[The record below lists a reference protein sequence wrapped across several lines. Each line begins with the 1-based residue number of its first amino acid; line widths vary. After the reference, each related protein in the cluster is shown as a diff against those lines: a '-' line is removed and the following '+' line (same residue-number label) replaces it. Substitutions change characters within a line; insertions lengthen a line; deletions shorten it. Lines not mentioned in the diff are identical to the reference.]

1 MSSRALFIYTHPS
14 TFVKGDITILKKSY
28 DVTEYCFI
36 NNPKRRLPLSLAGQ
50 FFYLLLNI
58 CRYDIVY
65 IWFADY
71 HSLLPVL
78 FSRLTGK
85 KCYLVIGGYDVC
97 RERKYGYGSF
107 SNKIRGMFAYVSIRF
122 ASKNLC
128 VSKNIER
135 IVSAIAPKSKHT
147 TVYNGVNIKSEF
159 DGTQEKEPVVL
170 CVALVS
176 TLQAF
181 YIKGIDRYNDLAK
194 EMGDT
199 HFTLV
204 GCKAEIFE
212 KAGIKKAKNLRVVP
226 ALEHSK
232 LALLMSKSKV
242 YCQLSRRES
251 FSLSL
256 AEAMYHNCIPVITN
270 TGGMPEVTGDL
281 GYCIT
286 PDSPASTAFHRS
298 QTSDPQNTANSNSSE
313 RHTSDNQNTANSIY
327 TEQHSHANQNPDLTN
342 NLAEAVRKALEQPQ
356 GTVYR
361 KRIEQNFTASHR
373 EQAIFA
379 QLQTTPAKT
388 SAPLLHICLHMP
400 VFVLLAKESAKQKNP
415 SAKNLLATFAHILAY
430 DQLTKEAAKQKN
442 PSAKNLRATFAQIL
456 AYDQLTKEAA

>member
-286 PDSPASTAFHRS
+286 PDSPASTAFHNS
-298 QTSDPQNTANSNSSE
+298 QTSDPQNSANSISSERHTPDNLTTDLHNTANSISSEHQTPDNQNSANSISSEHQTPNNQNSVNSISSE
-313 RHTSDNQNTANSIY
+313 RHTSDNQTTDLHNTANSIY

-356 GTVYR
+356 GTAYR

-379 QLQTTPAKT
+379 QL
-388 SAPLLHICLHMP
+388 
-400 VFVLLAKESAKQKNP
+400 
-415 SAKNLLATFAHILAY
+415 
-430 DQLTKEAAKQKN
+430 
-442 PSAKNLRATFAQIL
+442 
-456 AYDQLTKEAA
+456 